1 MAPSIRAP
9 TSSAREKPDG
19 PSVAVL
25 PFENRSG
32 SDEES
37 WFADGI
43 TEDITINL
51 SKFRNL
57 FVIARS
63 SAFLLKASAGRPPIA
78 ARDLGIRYLTRG
90 TVRRAGSR
98 MRITIELIDT
108 ATERTIWGETYRRDL
123 DDIFAVQDEITE
135 TIVAAT
141 AVQIEANEH
150 EQLRHGLPSNLA
162 AYSFVLQGQQHLFK
176 YTRRQNHEAHALYE
190 KALKADPEYARAWSA
205 LSRTVNLDWRYS
217 WTDQPD
223 ALDTALSHAR
233 SAVQLD
239 PADARGFGE
248 LGFVHLWRKEHDA
261 SISAYERAL
270 ALNPNDA
277 DLMSD
282 MADALVFSGRSEDA
296 VALLRRAM
304 QLNPFYPDDYLW
316 NLAGAHYDLQDYE
329 KAIDAVLKMNN
340 RTEGRRVLAASYAQ
354 LGRMEEARR
363 EAAKHKQAHP
373 GFSLDRWS
381 RVVPD
386 RIESSA
392 QHFYEGL
399 KKAGF

>member
-1 MAPSIRAP
+1 M
-9 TSSAREKPDG
+9 
-19 PSVAVL
+19 
-25 PFENRSG
+25 
-32 SDEES
+32 
-37 WFADGI
+37 
-43 TEDITINL
+43 
-51 SKFRNL
+51 
-57 FVIARS
+57 
-63 SAFLLKASAGRPPIA
+63 
-78 ARDLGIRYLTRG
+78 
-90 TVRRAGSR
+90 
-98 MRITIELIDT
+98 
-108 ATERTIWGETYRRDL
+108 
-123 DDIFAVQDEITE
+123 
-135 TIVAAT
+135 
-141 AVQIEANEH
+141 
-150 EQLRHGLPSNLA
+150 
-162 AYSFVLQGQQHLFK
+162 
-176 YTRRQNHEAHALYE
+176 
-190 KALKADPEYARAWSA
+190 
-205 LSRTVNLDWRYS
+205 
-217 WTDQPD
+217 
-223 ALDTALSHAR
+223 
-233 SAVQLD
+233 QLD